1 MKRALVTGGR
11 RGIGLE
17 VVRALAQAG
26 CEVVCLARH
35 FQGDELDDLEGVQA
49 RAYDLTDLEGLP
61 ALAAELG
68 DLDIL
73 VNNAGVMN
81 ALPFESYDP
90 ARKDALMRV
99 NLEAPVALMT
109 LLAPGLVRRR
119 GRVVNVA
126 SIAGQIGHPDVWYGV
141 SKAGLI
147 NATKSFAKLLGGQ
160 GVTVNAVAPG
170 PTETDM
176 LKTIPEERLA
186 SARAATYSG
195 RFAAPGEI
203 ADVIVWLALE
213 APEYLNGFCL
223 DMNNGFFPR

>member
-17 VVRALAQAG
+17 VVRALSAAG
-26 CEVVCLARH
+26 CEVLCLARRFEGH
-35 FQGDELDDLEGVQA
+35 ELDGLPGVEPLA
-49 RAYDLTDLEGLP
+49 FDLTDVEGIP
-61 ALAAELG
+61 ALAATLG

-81 ALPFESYDP
+81 ALPFDAYDP

-109 LLAPGLVRRR
+109 HLAPGLVRRQ

-126 SIAGQIGHPDVWYGV
+126 SIAGQIGHPDVWYGA
-141 SKAGLI
+141 SKAALI

-160 GVTVNAVAPG
+160 GVVVNAVAPG

-176 LKTIPEERLA
+176 LATIPAERLA
-186 SARAATYSG
+186 SAKASTYAG
-195 RFAAPGEI
+195 RFATPTEI
-203 ADVIVWLALE
+203 AAVVAWLALE
-213 APEYLNGFCL
+213 APAYLNGTCL